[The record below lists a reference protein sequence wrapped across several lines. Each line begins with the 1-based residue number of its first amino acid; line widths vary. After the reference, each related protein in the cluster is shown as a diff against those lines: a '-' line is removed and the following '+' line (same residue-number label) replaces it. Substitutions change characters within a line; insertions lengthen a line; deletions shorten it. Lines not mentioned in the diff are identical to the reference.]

1 MVARARLVQKLLRL
15 QHTHLFPIRM
25 GGGSLESHAKSEVER
40 EERGSRSGKQRATL
54 ILPPLPIAM
63 LHSLSNNI

>member
-15 QHTHLFPIRM
+15 QHTHLSPIRM

-40 EERGSRSGKQRATL
+40 EERGVEVGNKE
-54 ILPPLPIAM
+54 PL
-63 LHSLSNNI
+63 